1 MYAVSTTL
9 PTTTAV
15 DAGRSWL
22 AYWSTDPGACLAA
35 WAGGGLAAIPMGAFW
50 VVQTSATLGLRAA
63 QVLPQCGP
71 VLHSVVGATVELLVA
86 PPTAP
91 LRSGW
96 RGIGR
101 VLDRGFLLCP
111 APGATAPLTTEGL
124 PVRRAARWVVEPDGS
139 GRLLALDEVLAAL
152 GADYDRVVARDE
164 ERECAG
170 AAGPARPLAAGAF
183 LRAARRPL

>member
-1 MYAVSTTL
+1 MPATST
-9 PTTTAV
+9 V

-22 AYWSTDPGACLAA
+22 AYWSPDPGECLAA
-35 WAGGGLAAIPMGAFW
+35 WDGGGLAAIPMGAFW
-50 VVQTSATLGLRAA
+50 VVQTSATLGLRAV

-71 VLHSVVGATVELLVA
+71 VLHSVVGATVEFLVA

-101 VLDRGFLLCP
+101 VLDRGVLPCP
-111 APGATAPLTTEGL
+111 APGAAAPSTPGGL
-124 PVRRAARWVVEPDGS
+124 PVRRAAKWVVEPDGS
-139 GRLLALDEVLAAL
+139 GRLLALDEVLGAL
-152 GADYDRVVARDE
+152 SEDYERVVARDG

-170 AAGPARPLAAGAF
+170 AVGSARPLAAGAF
-183 LRAARRPL
+183 LRAARRPV